1 MISSANEKNFTYSKE
16 LNSSSSITTNNLLE
30 GNNEDNFDLFG
41 SNGFST
47 NSKFFNES
55 NKIDEPNKEINDEF
69 KKVILRKS
77 SNENLL
83 NEFKESSISKN
94 LNKNFILQ
102 NELDGP
108 NKLKSL
114 SKVIIYDNNLPNRG
128 SIANEPPK
136 KENESQVSF
145 KTQVSTTS
153 SKSKSCE
160 TLDQLEQVVN
170 DTEIDKKQPNNE
182 SSTKIITNENTEVK
196 KQLAYSKSL
205 KLIPTSTGL
214 NKVEV
219 SLKPINE
226 LKKNTETNSDT
237 NPIHNVSLIRAN
249 TKIEARSNMKSEP
262 IWKELAFKKQNAW

>member
-1 MISSANEKNFTYSKE
+1 
-16 LNSSSSITTNNLLE
+16 LE
-30 GNNEDNFDLFG
+30 SNNEENFDLFG

-55 NKIDEPNKEINDEF
+55 SNANKTDELNNESNDEF

-83 NEFKESSISKN
+83 NEFNESSISKN

-170 DTEIDKKQPNNE
+170 DTEIDKKPNNE
-182 SSTKIITNENTEVK
+182 RSTKVTANENSEIK

-226 LKKNTETNSDT
+226 LANSDT

>member
-1 MISSANEKNFTYSKE
+1 M
-16 LNSSSSITTNNLLE
+16 NSSSSITTNNLLE
-30 GNNEDNFDLFG
+30 SNNEDNFDLFG